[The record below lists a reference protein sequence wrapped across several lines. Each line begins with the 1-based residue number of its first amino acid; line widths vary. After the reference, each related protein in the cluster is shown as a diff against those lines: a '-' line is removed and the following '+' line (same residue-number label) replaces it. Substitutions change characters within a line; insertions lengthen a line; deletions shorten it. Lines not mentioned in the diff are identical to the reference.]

1 MAFRLDRHNRL
12 SYSLQVQR
20 QALAHLIAGRLRP
33 GDRFPSVRQ
42 LARDLGISRTTGE
55 RIQNELCDATLAEV
69 RPRSGLFVTS
79 PDDARPRQ
87 RLFHVRAVYEL
98 VRDTILRARE
108 LGLDGVRLSQLIRAF
123 DRQSAETPGLACFPV
138 IATRDWYECMMACLE
153 EGFPARLVHL
163 DPSAKPSEF
172 PPQAQ
177 YLLSGYLLRGRARAM
192 ADALGRPL
200 LYVRYNVAVLDRAM
214 TFPAGEF
221 RYFVTRDADN
231 AETTR
236 QFLASAYPE
245 IPTKLYEVVAAA
257 DFLDLLSH
265 EPRLR
270 GTVWATITAAPL
282 LGARVPQDRLEILH
296 PLLAAD
302 FVEEIR
308 CLALFGFSGSDLA
321 ATHTSDPRSAP
332 AR

>member
-1 MAFRLDRHNRL
+1 VAFRLDPHNRL
-12 SYSLQVQR
+12 SYALQVQR

-42 LARDLGISRTTGE
+42 LARDLGISRTTGA

-69 RPRSGLFVTS
+69 RPRSGVFVTS
-79 PDDARPRQ
+79 PDDAIQRQ
-87 RLFHVRAVYEL
+87 RLFHVRAVSEL
-98 VRDTILRARE
+98 LKETVFRARE
-108 LGLDGVRLSQLIRAF
+108 LGIDGARLAQLIRAF
-123 DRQSAETPGLACFPV
+123 DRQSREAAGLACFPV
-138 IATRDWYECMMACLE
+138 IATRDWYECMIACLE

-163 DPSAKPSEF
+163 DPCAKPAEF

-177 YLLSGYLLRGRARAM
+177 YLLSGYFLRGRARAM
-192 ADALGRPL
+192 AAAIGRPL

-231 AETTR
+231 ARTTH

-245 IPTKLYEVVAAA
+245 VPTKRYEVMTAAE
-257 DFLDLLSH
+257 FLEVVSV
-265 EPRLR
+265 EPKLR

-282 LGARVPQDRLEILH
+282 LVSHVPHNRLQILH
-296 PLLAAD
+296 PLLAED

-308 CLALFGFSGSDLA
+308 CLALFRSSGF
-321 ATHTSDPRSAP
+321 
-332 AR
+332 